1 MHADPMSLVEKL
13 RELPP
18 ERISEVEDFIDFL
31 RSRAGHRTQSAPLD
45 FPVDHVG
52 HWPEHLS
59 LRREDLYGDD
69 GR

>member
-18 ERISEVEDFIDFL
+18 ERILEVEDFIDFL
-31 RSRAGHRTQSAPLD
+31 RSRAERRAQRASLD

-52 HWPEHLS
+52 RWPEHMS
-59 LRREDLYGDD
+59 LRREHLYGDD